1 MPIIKKSGFELHPA
15 GIYEGRLISLE
26 EAENLN
32 PDWAP
37 QFQHIFE
44 TTGTSE
50 FGGNLTITYYTSQ
63 TLSDRSKLGGLV
75 KALGVDLNQLQN
87 GGDFEAVPDPFG
99 IIPYLYIIFKLISV
113 SINVTSVINPEPL
126 SFLDIS
132 PGGGPFHCVKNIC
145 PDISW

>member
-1 MPIIKKSGFELHPA
+1 MPIIKKTGYELHPG
-15 GIYEGRLISLE
+15 GIFEARLISVE
-26 EAENLN
+26 EAENIN

-63 TLSDRSKLGGLV
+63 TLSDRSKLGGLA

-87 GGDFEAVPDPFG
+87 GGDFDTDDMLDRSCNLVIEHRERDDG
-99 IIPYLYIIFKLISV
+99 IKQAKVSSV
-113 SINVTSVINPEPL
+113 SAKI
-126 SFLDIS
+126 
-132 PGGGPFHCVKNIC
+132 PF
-145 PDISW
+145 

>member
-15 GIYEGRLISLE
+15 GIYEGRLISVE

-63 TLSDRSKLGGLV
+63 TLSDRSKLGGLA

-87 GGDFEAVPDPFG
+87 GGDFDTDDMLDRSCNLVIEHRERDEGTKQAKVS
-99 IIPYLYIIFKLISV
+99 SV
-113 SINVTSVINPEPL
+113 SAKI
-126 SFLDIS
+126 
-132 PGGGPFHCVKNIC
+132 PF
-145 PDISW
+145 

>member
-1 MPIIKKSGFELHPA
+1 MPIIKKTGFELHPA
-15 GIYEGRLISLE
+15 GIYEGRLISVE

-63 TLSDRSKLGGLV
+63 TLSDRSKFGALV
-75 KALGVDLNQLQN
+75 KALGVDLNQIQN
-87 GGDFEAVPDPFG
+87 GGDFDTDELLGRSCNLTVEHRDRDDGTKQAKVS
-99 IIPYLYIIFKLISV
+99 SV
-113 SINVTSVINPEPL
+113 SAKI
-126 SFLDIS
+126 
-132 PGGGPFHCVKNIC
+132 PF
-145 PDISW
+145 

>member
-1 MPIIKKSGFELHPA
+1 MPIIKKTGFELHPA
-15 GIYEGRLISLE
+15 GIFEGRLTSVE

-63 TLSDRSKLGGLV
+63 TLSDRSKLGGLA

-87 GGDFEAVPDPFG
+87 GGDFDTDDMLDRSCNLVIEHRERDDGTKQAKVS
-99 IIPYLYIIFKLISV
+99 SV
-113 SINVTSVINPEPL
+113 SAKI
-126 SFLDIS
+126 
-132 PGGGPFHCVKNIC
+132 PF
-145 PDISW
+145 

>member
-15 GIYEGRLISLE
+15 GIYEGRLVSLE

-63 TLSDRSKLGGLV
+63 TLSDRSKLGGLA

-87 GGDFEAVPDPFG
+87 GGDFDTDDMLDRSCNLVIEHRERDEGTKQAKVS
-99 IIPYLYIIFKLISV
+99 SV
-113 SINVTSVINPEPL
+113 SDKI
-126 SFLDIS
+126 
-132 PGGGPFHCVKNIC
+132 PF
-145 PDISW
+145 

>member
-63 TLSDRSKLGGLV
+63 TLSDRSKLGGLA

-87 GGDFEAVPDPFG
+87 GGDFDTDDMLDRSCNLVIEHRERDDGTKQAKVS
-99 IIPYLYIIFKLISV
+99 SV
-113 SINVTSVINPEPL
+113 SALI
-126 SFLDIS
+126 
-132 PGGGPFHCVKNIC
+132 PF
-145 PDISW
+145 

>member
-1 MPIIKKSGFELHPA
+1 MPIIKKTGFELHPA
-15 GIYEGRLISLE
+15 GIFEGRLTSVE

-63 TLSDRSKLGGLV
+63 TLSDRSKLGGLA

-87 GGDFEAVPDPFG
+87 GGDFDTDDMLDRSCNLVIEHREREDGTTQAKVS
-99 IIPYLYIIFKLISV
+99 SV
-113 SINVTSVINPEPL
+113 SAKI
-126 SFLDIS
+126 
-132 PGGGPFHCVKNIC
+132 PF
-145 PDISW
+145 